1 MTFNGNHNSRIYS
14 PDPPPS
20 GGMFA
25 RIGNWVKDL
34 FQPAPL
40 ASTGSEAFGKPAVAP
55 FPLLND
61 EMNEARARRT
71 AHTAASESDNR
82 ASIPT
87 VALYP
92 DRTSQPG
99 H

>member
-20 GGMFA
+20 GGIFT
-25 RIGNWVKDL
+25 RIGNWVREF
-34 FQPAPL
+34 FQTAPL
-40 ASTGSEAFGKPAVAP
+40 ATTGSEGVGEPAVAP
-55 FPLLND
+55 FPLLNN
-61 EMNEARARRT
+61 EMEEARARRT
-71 AHTAASESDNR
+71 AHTAPSERDNR
-82 ASIPT
+82 PLNPA

>member
-14 PDPPPS
+14 PDPPPG

-25 RIGNWVKDL
+25 RIGNWVKTL

-40 ASTGSEAFGKPAVAP
+40 ATTGSEAFGKPAVAP

-61 EMNEARARRT
+61 EMNAARARRT